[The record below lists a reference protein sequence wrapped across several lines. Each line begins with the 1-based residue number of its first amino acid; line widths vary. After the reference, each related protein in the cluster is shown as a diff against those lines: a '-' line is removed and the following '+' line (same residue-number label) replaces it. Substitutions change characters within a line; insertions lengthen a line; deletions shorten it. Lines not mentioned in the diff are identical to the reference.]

1 MRKAKPTRP
10 AAEIT
15 QPFND
20 GVVRIYTLFDAET
33 GGMQP
38 KVTGVLRLTLRY
50 AEQRLGINRLY
61 LARQNQAEVV
71 RVIRVP
77 RHPISNQDGAVT
89 EDGTRY
95 GIESVQSVPDV
106 WPPCLDVSLK
116 CIDQIFDVRGEPP

>member
-10 AAEIT
+10 TAEIT
-15 QPFND
+15 QQFND
-20 GVVRIYTLFDAET
+20 GVIQIYTLSDAET

-38 KVTGVLRLTLRY
+38 NITGALRLTLRY

-61 LARQNQAEVV
+61 LARQNQAEVE
-71 RVIRVP
+71 RVVRVP

-89 EDGTRY
+89 EDGQQY

-116 CIDQIFDVRGEPP
+116 RIDQIFTLRGEPP